1 MKTISKYLLK
11 DKANFSLDVE
21 CQDENGNACSIDD
34 EQVQYVNVQY
44 DNCID
49 EYSKTGEDEFTL
61 ISAK

>member
-11 DKANFSLDVE
+11 DKANFSLGVE
-21 CQDENGNACSIDD
+21 CQDENGNTCSIDD

-61 ISAK
+61 ISVN